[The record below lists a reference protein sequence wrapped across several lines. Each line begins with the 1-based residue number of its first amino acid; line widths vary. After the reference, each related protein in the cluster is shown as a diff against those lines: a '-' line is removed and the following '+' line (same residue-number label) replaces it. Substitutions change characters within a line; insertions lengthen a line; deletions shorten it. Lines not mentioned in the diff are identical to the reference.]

1 MTVADL
7 DDIMEI
13 ERVAFPSPWSRQV
26 FLDELS
32 RDWARL
38 AVLAPTP
45 GGSPVAFT
53 NYWLVHDE
61 VHLLNVATHPAHR
74 RRGFAASLLAHV
86 IDGAPALG
94 IRYATLEVR
103 RSNEG
108 AIALYKRFGFEAIG
122 VRPRYYA
129 ENQEDA
135 IVMLLGVG
143 EKAR

>member
-1 MTVADL
+1 MSVADL
-7 DDIMEI
+7 DDVMEI

-26 FLDELS
+26 FLDELA

-38 AVLAPTP
+38 LVLTPTP
-45 GGSPVAFT
+45 GGSPVAFI

-61 VHLLNVATHPAHR
+61 VHVLNVATHPAHR
-74 RRGFAASLLAHV
+74 RRGFAARLLSHV
-86 IDGAPALG
+86 LEGAPRAG
-94 IRYATLEVR
+94 FRYATLEVR

-108 AIALYKRFGFEAIG
+108 AIALYKKLGFEAIG

-135 IVMLLGVG
+135 FVMLLGIG